1 MSSFALFTGL
11 SMVFVKQN
19 FHILCLCSAPD
30 LRLGD
35 DWTRLMCF
43 TWRHHRYH
51 FLASWHVVG
60 LSCCG
65 QALPPRSGSGVREA
79 SRSGGTGRGWAELGR
94 VRLEVVI
101 LSGNLQTFTG
111 LLYWSSVLSPHSL
124 TRRQQQPELNSN
136 FPEKSSSGFF
146 HLPITFLSVF
156 ISRHCQNIQKH
167 SDALT
172 FLHYLLWGQWGSS

>member
-1 MSSFALFTGL
+1 MSSFALFTEL

-19 FHILCLCSAPD
+19 FHILCLCWAPD

-43 TWRHHRYH
+43 TWRHHHHGSH

-60 LSCCG
+60 LSACG
-65 QALPPRSGSGVREA
+65 QALPPRSGSQR
-79 SRSGGTGRGWAELGR
+79 AER
-94 VRLEVVI
+94 PPEVVRQEGAEQSLGVVVVI
-101 LSGNLQTFTG
+101 FSGNLHCT
-111 LLYWSSVLSPHSL
+111 VLSLSL
-124 TRRQQQPELNSN
+124 TTNWTAAVRTQLNSN
-136 FPEKSSSGFF
+136 FPEKGCLGFS
-146 HLPITFLSVF
+146 HLLVTFLSVF